1 MAKFFQEFREFAVKG
16 NVVDMAVGIIIGGA
30 FTLIVQS
37 LVADV
42 MNPLIG
48 LLVGGVD
55 FSNLFV
61 VLRQGAVAGPYATLA
76 SAQAAGAVTLNVGLF
91 INAVVSFTIVAFVV
105 FLLVRTI
112 NRMKREEA
120 VAPASPT
127 EQPCPYCLMVVPVK
141 ATRCG
146 HCTAVLSQPEEANA
160 QLETATTTS
169 PAPMPPAKP

>member
-1 MAKFFQEFREFAVKG
+1 MAKIFQEFREFAVKG

-61 VLRQGAVAGPYATLA
+61 VLREGAAVGPYATL
-76 SAQAAGAVTLNVGLF
+76 SDAQAAGAVTLNVGLF

-112 NRMKREEA
+112 NRLKREEA
-120 VAPASPT
+120 VAPANPK
-127 EQPCPYCLMVVPVK
+127 EQPCPYCLMVVPIN

-146 HCTAVLSQPEEANA
+146 HCTATLPKPEEP
-160 QLETATTTS
+160 ETLVETPS
-169 PAPMPPAKP
+169 IAPSAK

>member
-1 MAKFFQEFREFAVKG
+1 MTKFFQEFREFAVKG

-61 VLRQGAVAGPYATLA
+61 VLRQGVVAGPYATLGD
-76 SAQAAGAVTLNVGLF
+76 AQAAGAVTLNVGLF

-112 NRMKREEA
+112 NRLKREEA

-127 EQPCPYCLMVVPVK
+127 EQPCPYCLMVVPIK

-146 HCTAVLSQPEEANA
+146 HCTAALPSPEASAEPLSPQPT
-160 QLETATTTS
+160 ET
-169 PAPMPPAKP
+169 PVAK

>member
-55 FSNLFV
+55 FSNLFL
-61 VLRQGAVAGPYATLA
+61 VLRQGAVAGPYATLGD
-76 SAQAAGAVTLNVGLF
+76 AQAAGAVTLNVGLF

-112 NRMKREEA
+112 NRLKREEA

-127 EQPCPYCLMVVPVK
+127 EQPCPYCLMVVPIK

-146 HCTAVLSQPEEANA
+146 HCTATLPASEASADPVASQ
-160 QLETATTTS
+160 LTET
-169 PAPMPPAKP
+169 PVAK

>member
-30 FTLIVQS
+30 FTLIVKS

-61 VLRQGAVAGPYATLA
+61 VLRQGAVGGPYATLA
-76 SAQAAGAVTLNVGLF
+76 DAQAAGAVTLNVGLF

-112 NRMKREEA
+112 NRLKREEA
-120 VAPASPT
+120 VAPASPKD
-127 EQPCPYCLMVVPVK
+127 QPCPYCLMVVPIK

-146 HCTAVLSQPEEANA
+146 HCTATLPAPAVA
-160 QLETATTTS
+160 ETVDETTT
-169 PAPMPPAKP
+169 ARHLPPTKP

>member
-16 NVVDMAVGIIIGGA
+16 NVIDMAVGIIIGGA

-61 VLRQGAVAGPYATLA
+61 VLRPGTVAGPYTTLA
-76 SAQAAGAVTLNVGLF
+76 DAQAAGAVTLNLGLF
-91 INAVVSFTIVAFVV
+91 LNAVVSFTIVAFVV

-112 NRMKREEA
+112 NRLKREEA
-120 VAPASPT
+120 VSPASPT
-127 EQPCPYCLMVVPVK
+127 EKPCPYCLMVVPIK

-146 HCTAVLSQPEEANA
+146 HCTATLPQPAVAEAPIDN
-160 QLETATTTS
+160 TS
-169 PAPMPPAKP
+169 TPQHMPSGKS

>member
-55 FSNLFV
+55 FSNLFL
-61 VLRQGAVAGPYATLA
+61 VLRQGAVAGPYATLGD
-76 SAQAAGAVTLNVGLF
+76 AQAAGAVTLNVGLF

-112 NRMKREEA
+112 NRLKREEA

-127 EQPCPYCLMVVPVK
+127 EQPCPYCLMVVPIK

-146 HCTAVLSQPEEANA
+146 HCTATLPSADASADPLASQ
-160 QLETATTTS
+160 LTET
-169 PAPMPPAKP
+169 PVAK

>member
-1 MAKFFQEFREFAVKG
+1 
-16 NVVDMAVGIIIGGA
+16 
-30 FTLIVQS
+30 
-37 LVADV
+37 

-55 FSNLFV
+55 FSNLFL
-61 VLRQGAVAGPYATLA
+61 VLRQGAVAGPYATLGD
-76 SAQAAGAVTLNVGLF
+76 AQAAGAVTLNVGLF

-112 NRMKREEA
+112 NRLKREEA

-127 EQPCPYCLMVVPVK
+127 EQPCPYCLMVVPIK

-146 HCTAVLSQPEEANA
+146 HCTATLPSADASADPLASQ
-160 QLETATTTS
+160 LTET
-169 PAPMPPAKP
+169 PVAK

>member
-55 FSNLFV
+55 FSNLFL
-61 VLRQGAVAGPYATLA
+61 VLRQGAVAGPYATLGD
-76 SAQAAGAVTLNVGLF
+76 AQAAGAVTLNVGLF

-112 NRMKREEA
+112 NRLKREEA

-127 EQPCPYCLMVVPVK
+127 EQPCPYCLMVVPIK

-146 HCTAVLSQPEEANA
+146 HCTATLPSAEASAEPLSS
-160 QLETATTTS
+160 QLTET
-169 PAPMPPAKP
+169 PVAK

>member
-1 MAKFFQEFREFAVKG
+1 MAKLFQEFREFAVKG
-16 NVVDMAVGIIIGGA
+16 NAVDMAVGIIIGGA

-48 LLVGGVD
+48 LLVGGTD

-76 SAQAAGAVTLNVGLF
+76 DAQAVGAVTLNVGLF

-112 NRMKREEA
+112 NRLKREDA

-127 EQPCPYCLMVVPVK
+127 EQPCPYCLMVVPIK

-146 HCTAVLSQPEEANA
+146 HCTAALPSSALTEPLAEVA
-160 QLETATTTS
+160 TA
-169 PAPMPPAKP
+169 APPHMPPAK

>member
-1 MAKFFQEFREFAVKG
+1 MAKFFKEFREFAVKG

-30 FTLIVQS
+30 FTLIVKS

-48 LLVGGVD
+48 LMVGGID

-61 VLRQGAVAGPYATLA
+61 VLREGGIGGPYATLA
-76 SAQAAGAVTLNVGLF
+76 DAQAAGAVTLNVGLF
-91 INAVVSFTIVAFVV
+91 INAVVSFAIVAFVV

-120 VAPASPT
+120 VAPADPT
-127 EQPCPYCLMVVPVK
+127 EKPCPYCFMVVPIK
-141 ATRCG
+141 AVRCG
-146 HCTAVLSQPEEANA
+146 HCTSEL
-160 QLETATTTS
+160 TAEDAAEMTS
-169 PAPMPPAKP
+169 GLVK

>member
-48 LLVGGVD
+48 LLVGGID

-61 VLRQGAVAGPYATLA
+61 VLREGIAIGPYATLGD
-76 SAQAAGAVTLNVGLF
+76 AQAAGAVTLNVGLF

-112 NRMKREEA
+112 NRLKREEA
-120 VAPASPT
+120 VSPASPT
-127 EQPCPYCLMVVPVK
+127 EQPCPYCLMVVPIK
-141 ATRCG
+141 ATQCG
-146 HCTAVLSQPEEANA
+146 HCTAMLSQPADF
-160 QLETATTTS
+160 ETLAETTT
-169 PAPMPPAKP
+169 PAPPKMPLSKS

>member
-30 FTLIVQS
+30 FTLIVKS

-61 VLRQGAVAGPYATLA
+61 VLRQGAVAGPYATLGD
-76 SAQAAGAVTLNVGLF
+76 AQAAGAVTLNVGLF

-112 NRMKREEA
+112 NRLKREEA

-127 EQPCPYCLMVVPVK
+127 EQPCPYCLMVVPIK

-146 HCTAVLSQPEEANA
+146 HCTAALP
-160 QLETATTTS
+160 S
-169 PAPMPPAKP
+169 PAVTNASVETRSTEPPEAPLAK

>member
-16 NVVDMAVGIIIGGA
+16 NVIDMAVGIIIGGA

-48 LLVGGVD
+48 LLVGGID

-61 VLRQGAVAGPYATLA
+61 VLREGVVAGPYATL
-76 SAQAAGAVTLNVGLF
+76 SDAQRAGAVTLNLGLF

-105 FLLVRTI
+105 FLLVRMI
-112 NRMKREEA
+112 NRLKREEA
-120 VAPASPT
+120 VSPASPT
-127 EQPCPYCLMVVPVK
+127 EQPCPYCLMVVPIK

-146 HCTAVLSQPEEANA
+146 HCTATLNKPEVTEA
-160 QLETATTTS
+160 LDETPSTVPTV
-169 PAPMPPAKP
+169 MPPGK

>member
-61 VLRQGAVAGPYATLA
+61 VLRQGVVGGPYATLA
-76 SAQAAGAVTLNVGLF
+76 DAQAAGAVTLNLGLF

-112 NRMKREEA
+112 NRLKREEA

-127 EQPCPYCLMVVPVK
+127 EQPCPYCLMVVPIK

-146 HCTAVLSQPEEANA
+146 HCTATLSQPVEAEA
-160 QLETATTTS
+160 PVEAA
-169 PAPMPPAKP
+169 PAPPPMPPAKP

>member
-1 MAKFFQEFREFAVKG
+1 MANFFQEFREFAVKG

-61 VLRQGAVAGPYATLA
+61 VLRSGSVAGPYATLA
-76 SAQAAGAVTLNVGLF
+76 DAQAAGAVTLNVGLF

-112 NRMKREEA
+112 NRLKREEA

-127 EQPCPYCLMVVPVK
+127 EQPCPYCLMVVPIK

-146 HCTAVLSQPEEANA
+146 HCTAALPL
-160 QLETATTTS
+160 LETAGASADTLVSQPIET
-169 PAPMPPAKP
+169 PPAS

>member
-61 VLRQGAVAGPYATLA
+61 VLRQGAVGGPYATLA
-76 SAQAAGAVTLNVGLF
+76 DAQAAGAVTLNLGLF

-112 NRMKREEA
+112 NRLKREEA
-120 VAPASPT
+120 VSPASPT
-127 EQPCPYCLMVVPVK
+127 EQPCPYCLMVVPIK

-146 HCTAVLSQPEEANA
+146 HCTAMLDQPAEA
-160 QLETATTTS
+160 LTTVEATS
-169 PAPMPPAKP
+169 VPPKMPPAKP

>member
-61 VLRQGAVAGPYATLA
+61 VLRQGAVGGPYATLA
-76 SAQAAGAVTLNVGLF
+76 DAQEAGAVTLNLGLF
-91 INAVVSFTIVAFVV
+91 INAVVSFMIVAFVV

-112 NRMKREEA
+112 NRLKREEA
-120 VAPASPT
+120 VAPANPT
-127 EQPCPYCLMVVPVK
+127 EQPCPYCLMVVPIK

-146 HCTAVLSQPEEANA
+146 HCTAMLDQPAEA
-160 QLETATTTS
+160 ETPVEVTS
-169 PAPMPPAKP
+169 APPLMPPAKP

>member
-1 MAKFFQEFREFAVKG
+1 MAKIFKEFREFAVRG

-48 LLVGGVD
+48 LLVGGID
-55 FSNLFV
+55 FSNLFI
-61 VLRQGAVAGPYATLA
+61 VLREGVTDGPYATLA
-76 SAQAAGAVTLNVGLF
+76 EAQAAGAVTLNVGLF
-91 INAVVSFTIVAFVV
+91 VNAVVSFTIVAFVV

-112 NRMKREEA
+112 NRLKREEA

-127 EQPCPYCLMVVPVK
+127 EQPCPYCLMIVPIK

-146 HCTAVLSQPEEANA
+146 HCTAMLPGSDAAGHQAD
-160 QLETATTTS
+160 S
-169 PAPMPPAKP
+169 